1 MLFTSYV
8 LGELALKNRIVMA
21 PMCMYS
27 AGSDGKATDWHVL
40 HYATRAMGQV
50 GLVIVEA
57 TGVAPGGRISNKDLG
72 LWEDAQI
79 PSFSRIVDAVHAA
92 GGKIAVQLNHA
103 GRKSEVPDT
112 VLVAPSSIAFSD
124 QRPLPHSLTAEE
136 IVQVIEQFQSA
147 AVRAV
152 KAGVDAIEIH
162 GAHGYLINQFLSPL
176 ANRREDQYGG
186 SAENC
191 SRLLGEVIT
200 AVRAVIPA
208 AMPLTVR
215 VSASDYEP
223 GGNTPETVAAMIN
236 LVKQTG
242 INAIHVSS
250 GAVTPTVPPVYPG
263 YQIGFAAAIKER
275 TGLPVIGGGLITT
288 ARQAQQIVR
297 ANVDLVFLARELLRN
312 PFWPLHAARDLGA
325 DISWPGPY
333 ERAK

>member
-263 YQIGFAAAIKER
+263 YQIGFAAAIKEW

-312 PFWPLHAARDLGA
+312 PYWPLHAARELGA

>member
-79 PSFSRIVDAVHAA
+79 ASFSRIVDAVHAA

-103 GRKSEVPDT
+103 GRKSEVPA
-112 VLVAPSSIAFSD
+112 VVPVAPSGIAFSD
-124 QRPLPHSLTAEE
+124 QRPLPHALTAAE

-288 ARQAQQIVR
+288 ALQAQQIVR

-312 PFWPLHAARDLGA
+312 PYWPLQAARELGA
-325 DISWPGPY
+325 DISWPIPY

>member
-1 MLFTSYV
+1 MLFSSYA
-8 LGELALKNRIVMA
+8 LGKLTLKNRIVMA

-57 TGVAPGGRISNKDLG
+57 TGVAPEGRISNRDLG

-79 PSFSRIVDAVHAA
+79 TPLSRIVEAAHAA
-92 GGKIAVQLNHA
+92 GGKIAIQLNHA

-112 VLVAPSSIAFSD
+112 VLAAPSNIAFSD
-124 QRPLPHSLTAEE
+124 QRPLPHALTTAE
-136 IVQVIEQFQSA
+136 IGQVIEQFQSA

-176 ANRREDQYGG
+176 ANRRDDRYGG
-186 SAENC
+186 SAENR
-191 SRLLGEVIT
+191 SRLLGEVVT
-200 AVRAVIPA
+200 AVRAAIPA
-208 AMPLTVR
+208 DMPLTVR

-263 YQIGFAAAIKER
+263 YQIGFAAVVKER

-297 ANVDLVFLARELLRN
+297 ANIDLVFLARELLRN
-312 PFWPLHAARDLGA
+312 PYWPLQAARELGA
-325 DISWPGPY
+325 EISWPIPY

>member
-312 PFWPLHAARDLGA
+312 PYWPLQAARELGA

>member
-79 PSFSRIVDAVHAA
+79 ASFSRIVDAVHAA

-103 GRKSEVPDT
+103 GRKSEVPA
-112 VLVAPSSIAFSD
+112 VVPVAPSGIAFSD
-124 QRPLPHSLTAEE
+124 QRPLPHALTAAE

-312 PFWPLHAARDLGA
+312 PYWPLHAARELGA

>member
-312 PFWPLHAARDLGA
+312 PYWPLHAARELGA